1 MKLKVLA
8 LGLALCAAGAGAA
21 EFEWLDTG
29 LTDCTGRDVGS
40 TSGSVPDN
48 HYAASGMTAVCW
60 DGKVYSNRNSPGVAF
75 CTYKNVSRTA
85 CVGGINTGKA
95 YSAAPVK
102 EFAWEEKG
110 IGDCAGRDVNAS
122 YGSSLPSKALA
133 TARTIAVCWDGKT
146 YNNVNNPGQAF
157 CTYKSATVES
167 CTGGRNPGWVY
178 APAKVAAMKWQAG
191 GIGDCTGQ
199 DYAQTDG
206 KTPHP
211 NYLIEG
217 TTAVCWDGV
226 EHSNRNAPGKAFCTY
241 KTVKLEQCAGGR
253 NPGWMYSPAR
263 AIN

>member
-122 YGSSLPSKALA
+122 YGSSLPP
-133 TARTIAVCWDGKT
+133 RRW
-146 YNNVNNPGQAF
+146 PRR
-157 CTYKSATVES
+157 
-167 CTGGRNPGWVY
+167 GR
-178 APAKVAAMKWQAG
+178 
-191 GIGDCTGQ
+191 
-199 DYAQTDG
+199 
-206 KTPHP
+206 
-211 NYLIEG
+211 
-217 TTAVCWDGV
+217 
-226 EHSNRNAPGKAFCTY
+226 
-241 KTVKLEQCAGGR
+241 
-253 NPGWMYSPAR
+253 
-263 AIN
+263 